1 MYKPNIG
8 AQTDTANFDPQV
20 RSNLSVARLYSMNM
34 VVSLPYLKVE
44 HWHEASSSEPCSWTY
59 CYLTYSPQF
68 TAEAAVDSV
77 VEGSAMGGQANQF
90 EGFTYQEDGV
100 LG

>member
-1 MYKPNIG
+1 
-8 AQTDTANFDPQV
+8 
-20 RSNLSVARLYSMNM
+20 M
-34 VVSLPYLKVE
+34 VQYE
-44 HWHEASSSEPCSWTY
+44 HGSEPTLFSKVSIRTKRVVASLAHGPIVTP
-59 CYLTYSPQF
+59 CYLLLPIVTYSPQF

>member
-1 MYKPNIG
+1 MSIG
-8 AQTDTANFDPQV
+8 TKQV
-20 RSNLSVARLYSMNM
+20 VA
-34 VVSLPYLKVE
+34 SLAHGPIV
-44 HWHEASSSEPCSWTY
+44 
-59 CYLTYSPQF
+59 TYSPQF

-77 VEGSAMGGQANQF
+77 VEGGAMGGQANQF